1 VPLQPAVMIDTPT
14 VRPVVIDYADSRV
27 EQVGAILPALAAS
40 GSEPIARAMMCVRPP
55 VIARG

>member
-1 VPLQPAVMIDTPT
+1 MIDTPT

-55 VIARG
+55 VIDRG